1 MFSPAYS
8 STFLFV
14 IPGLLSS
21 LCQQVTLALTHQ
33 KWIGLLAVAMGSLG
47 SVAFPAI
54 SAIKSNNAQEH
65 EQGAV
70 QVGVRMC
77 TW

>member
-1 MFSPAYS
+1 MA
-8 STFLFV
+8 
-14 IPGLLSS
+14 
-21 LCQQVTLALTHQ
+21 HR
-33 KWIGLLAVAMGSLG
+33 KWVGLLAVTMGSLG

-70 QVGVRMC
+70 QVLQFD
-77 TW
+77 